1 VADPVQFDVPARVEY
16 VGLLR
21 MLVSSLAADRRDVD
35 DEQLDDLRLA
45 VSEACNLVVD
55 SGAPHRPPTDS
66 GAPHRPSTD
75 NAPESKR
82 RLVVSCRE
90 DAEAL
95 ILDVHDGTDTRLPS
109 TGDTGGGLP
118 PPERLDEDDLL
129 PLELIRALIDDVSK
143 VTEDGV
149 ERIRLRIVCPPA
161 PPYRAV

>member
-1 VADPVQFDVPARVEY
+1 VGDPVQFDVPARVEY

-55 SGAPHRPPTDS
+55 SGAVDS
-66 GAPHRPSTD
+66 GAVDSGPAA
-75 NAPESKR
+75 NAPELDR

-90 DAEAL
+90 DTEAL